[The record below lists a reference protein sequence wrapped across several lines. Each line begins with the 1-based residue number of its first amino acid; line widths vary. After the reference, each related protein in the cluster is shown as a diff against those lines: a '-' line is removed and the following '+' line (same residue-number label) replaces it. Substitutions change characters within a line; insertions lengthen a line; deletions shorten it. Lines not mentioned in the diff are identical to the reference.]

1 MSILAMLNFVDYI
14 VIGVLAISA
23 ILSTLRGMTRE
34 FLGLAG
40 WFISIFIANVSAPQL
55 EPIISEYLN
64 IDVLVPILA
73 WTLPFITTVVVW
85 FIIAS
90 LIAPGLKKAGLGA
103 LDKWF
108 GAFFGLLRGVLFVV
122 AAYLGGAMLF
132 NGETNLPQSMTGS
145 LTGQTSRTILT
156 IAQPIVPSSFQEM
169 LNDVQSVD
177 IDLEDLAPDA
187 PELVE
192 RGKDNVETGT
202 TNVTDQLELLDDE
215 RN

>member
-1 MSILAMLNFVDYI
+1 M
-14 VIGVLAISA
+14 
-23 ILSTLRGMTRE
+23 
-34 FLGLAG
+34 
-40 WFISIFIANVSAPQL
+40 
-55 EPIISEYLN
+55 
-64 IDVLVPILA
+64 
-73 WTLPFITTVVVW
+73 
-85 FIIAS
+85 
-90 LIAPGLKKAGLGA
+90 
-103 LDKWF
+103 
-108 GAFFGLLRGVLFVV
+108 
-122 AAYLGGAMLF
+122 
-132 NGETNLPQSMTGS
+132 NGEAVLEKYMKGS

-156 IAQPIVPSSFQEM
+156 LAHPVVPSRFREM